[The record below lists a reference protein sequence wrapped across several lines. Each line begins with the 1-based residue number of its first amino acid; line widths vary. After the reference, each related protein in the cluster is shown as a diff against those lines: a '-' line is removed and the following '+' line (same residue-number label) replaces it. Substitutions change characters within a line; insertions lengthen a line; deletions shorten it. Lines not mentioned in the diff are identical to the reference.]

1 MECGRGLETVIK
13 LSKMM
18 DYMVES
24 ANCHYSRWFSQTN
37 MTS

>member
-1 MECGRGLETVIK
+1 
-13 LSKMM
+13 MM